1 MSAKFNI
8 EDQLTLP
15 LLARSAWLEGEELVI
30 LDETR
35 LPWEKSFLRVK
46 DPQGAVAAIKE
57 MKTRA
62 FGQVLVT
69 LYALVLAAR
78 QAARLPQEE
87 QLEAFWEQAEK
98 LANPRPT
105 VDFKEL
111 IAPVLKMAQ
120 DAQCQKKPLDKAIEA
135 GVQGLIDFIQSR
147 RIARCQKAADLIKDG
162 DTVLTHC
169 NVSGEMVI
177 IGELCRK
184 QGKRVS
190 FFATETRPYLQ
201 GARLTAWELKEAG
214 FEVTLIPD
222 NAVAKVMT
230 EGKVSLV
237 IVGSDRTAQNG
248 DVANKIGTYQI
259 ALVAKEF
266 GIPFYVL
273 AQPSKRTAT
282 GADIPIEERDP
293 REVLFFEGQ
302 RIAPE
307 GIDAYYPGFD
317 VTPKELISGH
327 LVVERN

>member
-1 MSAKFNI
+1 MQTQTKSI
-8 EDQLTLP
+8 GQLELP
-15 LLARSAWLEGEELVI
+15 LLARSAWLEEEELVI

-35 LPWEKSFLRVK
+35 LPWEKSLIRVK
-46 DPQGAVAAIKE
+46 DPEGAVKAIQD

-87 QLEAFWEQAEK
+87 QMETFWNEAQK

-111 IAPVLKMAQ
+111 IFPVLQMAQ
-120 DAQCQKKPLDKAIEA
+120 KAQCDKQPLDKAIEG
-135 GVQGLIDFIQSR
+135 GVEGLISFIQSR

-162 DTVLTHC
+162 DTILTHC

-177 IGELCRK
+177 IGKLCRQ

-190 FFATETRPYLQ
+190 FIATETRPYLQ

-222 NAVAKVMT
+222 NTVAKVMA
-230 EGKVSLV
+230 EGKVNLV

-273 AQPSKRTAT
+273 AQPSPRTPT

-293 REVLFFEGQ
+293 REVLYFEGK
-302 RIAPE
+302 RIAPPGLE
-307 GIDAYYPGFD
+307 AYYPGFD
-317 VTPKELISGH
+317 VTPKDLITAH